1 MHGLESC
8 RVIIHALKLGTSSL
22 KWPIPCHLVL
32 SHATHRHGSGDS
44 MDKGLFPLGS
54 TDEATYLEGGEF
66 RHVDSSP
73 QGQNLGTCLFYL
85 LVLG

>member
-1 MHGLESC
+1 
-8 RVIIHALKLGTSSL
+8 
-22 KWPIPCHLVL
+22 
-32 SHATHRHGSGDS
+32 

-66 RHVDSSP
+66 KHVDTSP